1 MGFFKPKPP
10 VDLEEFEWL
19 MACLAWLNGKLAAA
33 DAKAGFTPML
43 ARPDTPGL
51 AEADGASSLFA
62 AIKDIAGMGEWE
74 CILEQGLPAGEPARL
89 SPYGEFSE
97 RGALGTFLIEGN
109 SPVIRYDPALL
120 RNPEALTATLAH
132 ELAHLISHSLG
143 DPPGGED
150 LHEHATDCAA
160 VYLGFGVFLANSARR
175 FEQFQDAWSHGW
187 QSSTAGY
194 LSERA
199 LVTLTA
205 MFVRLFGIPAEHA
218 ADPLKPYLKVD
229 FAKALK
235 YIDWRY
241 PDFPTALQKV
251 ELDGWA

>member
-1 MGFFKPKPP
+1 MRFFKPKPP
-10 VDLEEFEWL
+10 IDSDEFEWL
-19 MACLAWLNGKLAAA
+19 MACLAWLHGKLAPT
-33 DAKAGFTPML
+33 DAKVGFTPIL
-43 ARPDTPGL
+43 ARPDTPAI

-62 AIKDIAGMGEWE
+62 AIKDIAGMREWE
-74 CILEQGLPAGEPARL
+74 CVLEQGAPAAEPARL
-89 SPYGEFSE
+89 SSYGEFSD
-97 RGALGTFLIEGN
+97 RSALGTFSIEGN
-109 SPVIRYDPALL
+109 TPVIRYDPALL

-175 FEQFQDAWSHGW
+175 FEQFQDAWSQGW
-187 QSSTAGY
+187 QSSTSGY

-205 MFVRLFGIPAEHA
+205 MFIRLFGIPAEMA

-235 YIDWRY
+235 YVDWRY
-241 PDFPTALQKV
+241 PDFRAALEQV
-251 ELDGWA
+251 DQGEWA

>member
-1 MGFFKPKPP
+1 MACFAWLHGKLGP
-10 VDLEEFEWL
+10 VD
-19 MACLAWLNGKLAAA
+19 AQ
-33 DAKAGFTPML
+33 AGFTPIL
-43 ARPDTPGL
+43 ARPDTSDI
-51 AEADGASSLFA
+51 AAADSASSLFA
-62 AIKDIAGMGEWE
+62 AIKDIAGMSEWE
-74 CILEQGLPAGEPARL
+74 CVLEQGEAAQEPVKL
-89 SPYGEFSE
+89 SHYGEFSD
-97 RGALGTFLIEGN
+97 RSALGTFSIEGN
-109 SPVIRYDPALL
+109 TPVIRYAPALL

-143 DPPGGED
+143 DPPGGEE
-150 LHEHATDCAA
+150 LHEHATDCVA

-175 FEQFQDAWSHGW
+175 FEQFQDAWSQGW

-199 LVTLTA
+199 LVTLIA

-218 ADPLKPYLKVD
+218 AELLKPYLKVD

-235 YIDWRY
+235 YIDWRF
-241 PDFPTALQKV
+241 PDFPLALQEV